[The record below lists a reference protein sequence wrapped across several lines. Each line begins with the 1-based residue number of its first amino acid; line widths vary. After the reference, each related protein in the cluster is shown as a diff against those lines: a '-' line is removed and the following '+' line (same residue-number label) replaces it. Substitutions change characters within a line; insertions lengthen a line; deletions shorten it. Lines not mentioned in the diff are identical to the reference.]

1 MGESLESSIKFIR
14 TLPADCDYNKNL
26 HDLANKGEIALKQW
40 RSFESKFIRD
50 YVCKT
55 K

>member
-1 MGESLESSIKFIR
+1 MRKNLESSIEFIR
-14 TLPADCDYNKNL
+14 TLPLDDNYNKNL
-26 HDLANKGEIALKQW
+26 HDLADKGEIALKQW
-40 RSFESKFIRD
+40 SSFESKFVRD

>member
-1 MGESLESSIKFIR
+1 MGERLDESSIKFIH
-14 TLPADCDYNKNL
+14 TLPDDSNYNKNL
-26 HDLANKGEIALKQW
+26 HNLAYKREIALKQW
-40 RSFESKFIRD
+40 RSFESKFVN